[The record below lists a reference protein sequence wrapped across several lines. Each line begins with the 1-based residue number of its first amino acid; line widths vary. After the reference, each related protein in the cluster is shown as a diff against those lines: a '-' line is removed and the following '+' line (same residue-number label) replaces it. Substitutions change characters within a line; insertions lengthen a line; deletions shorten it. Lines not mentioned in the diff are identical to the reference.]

1 MKRPQCDDAMDETQA
16 ATRVAQVA
24 VGDIED
30 DRVML
35 VRRVN
40 IEVEPSGEPQK
51 RKPISELPVSG
62 LVIR

>member
-1 MKRPQCDDAMDETQA
+1 MDETQA